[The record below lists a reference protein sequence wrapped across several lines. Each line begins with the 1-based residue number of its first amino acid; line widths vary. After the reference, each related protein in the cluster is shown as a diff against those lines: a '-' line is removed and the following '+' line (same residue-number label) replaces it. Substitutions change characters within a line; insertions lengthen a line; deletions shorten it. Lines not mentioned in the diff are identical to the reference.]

1 HAAVEIAGGKRE
13 RSMFRR
19 RGFVSC
25 AICAAVGL
33 VVSQREADAQ
43 AKPGFSRNVLQKTE
57 YPGDKYVCVL
67 VEVDIDPNA
76 VVPRHTHPGIESGY
90 LISGSSTLSVKGQ
103 PDRIIK
109 AGDGFQIQPE
119 TPHSVRNGPERSRVV
134 ATYIVEK
141 DKPLA
146 SPAPE

>member
-1 HAAVEIAGGKRE
+1 MVK
-13 RSMFRR
+13 R

-33 VVSQREADAQ
+33 VASKVDAGAQ
-43 AKPGFSRNVLQKTE
+43 APAGFTRTVIQKSE
-57 YPGDKYVCVL
+57 YPGDKYVSVL
-67 VEVDIDPNA
+67 MSIEIEPNA
-76 VVPRHTHPGIESGY
+76 LVPRHTHPGIESAY
-90 LISGSSTLSVKGQ
+90 LVSGTCTLSVKGQ
-103 PDRIIK
+103 PDRAVK

-119 TPHSVRNGPERSRVV
+119 TPHSVRNGPEKSRVI

-141 DKPLA
+141 DKPIA